1 MALLH
6 WLNGWRLMLVAFV
19 VGNVAVSVWAIGG
32 MNRCQDVVTRW
43 TGLHPPSGNAEPFLI
58 ALVLNQSQGGMCI
71 CRKSG
76 TGLGVSQEGFGP

>member
-43 TGLHPPSGNAEPFLI
+43 TGLHPPSGNAEPFLV
-58 ALVLNQSQGGMCI
+58 ALVLVC
-71 CRKSG
+71 CVVVAV
-76 TGLGVSQEGFGP
+76 GLIWGLVSLFVRVERSR

>member
-43 TGLHPPSGNAEPFLI
+43 TGLHPPSGNAEPFLV
-58 ALVLNQSQGGMCI
+58 ALMLVCGAI
-71 CRKSG
+71 VAV
-76 TGLGVSQEGFGP
+76 GLIWGLVSLFVRVERSR

>member
-43 TGLHPPSGNAEPFLI
+43 TGLHPHPATRSH
-58 ALVLNQSQGGMCI
+58 S
-71 CRKSG
+71 
-76 TGLGVSQEGFGP
+76 